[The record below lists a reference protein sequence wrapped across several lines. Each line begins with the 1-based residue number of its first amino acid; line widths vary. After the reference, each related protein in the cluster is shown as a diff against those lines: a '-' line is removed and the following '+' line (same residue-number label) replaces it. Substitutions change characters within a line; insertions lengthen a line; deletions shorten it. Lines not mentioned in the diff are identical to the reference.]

1 MNFIRIFLVFFV
13 TLFLLTGISFAETP
27 NVKADQV
34 YLDFGSGTWV
44 AEGNVVITYKDY
56 EFTGEKAE
64 YYPNTSVLDLFNG
77 KLSGKDVSFLAKK
90 IILKKSDN
98 KTNVDAFN
106 VKDGVYKEYSFS
118 CNELT
123 LSDDIATLIGNA
135 SIGSSS
141 SRMTGDKFSIN
152 LKTGKIEGT
161 NVKSAN
167 VETSSKKDTNNS
179 SETNTNTGQ

>member
-1 MNFIRIFLVFFV
+1 MNFIRFLLAFFV
-13 TLFLLTGISFAETP
+13 TLFFLTGVSLAETP

-44 AEGNVVITYKDY
+44 AEGNVVINYKDY
-56 EFTGEKAE
+56 GFTGEKAE
-64 YYPNTSVLDLFNG
+64 YYPNKSVLDLFDG
-77 KLSGKDVSFLAKK
+77 KLSGKDMSFLAKK

-98 KTNVDAFN
+98 KTNVDAFD
-106 VKDGVYKEYSFS
+106 VKDGVYKQYSFS

-123 LSDDIATLIGNA
+123 LSDDVATLIGNA
-135 SIGSSS
+135 SIGSPSS
-141 SRMTGDKFSIN
+141 KMIGDKFSIN

-167 VETSSKKDTNNS
+167 VEASSKKETNNFL
-179 SETNTNTGQ
+179 ENNTSTGQ